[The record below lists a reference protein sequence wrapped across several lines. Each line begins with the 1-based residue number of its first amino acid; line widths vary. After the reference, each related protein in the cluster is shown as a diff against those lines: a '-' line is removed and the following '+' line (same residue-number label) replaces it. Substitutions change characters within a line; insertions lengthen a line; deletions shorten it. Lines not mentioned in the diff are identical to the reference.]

1 MSKRK
6 FDVKLRKV
14 GNSYVVT
21 IPKDTIDRF
30 NLEEGDFVAIDLD
43 TDDVKKPVKFLDHPK
58 NLKKENK
65 DLFGI
70 KKTEIKKQKNQKQKV
85 KIKNIRLLSYI
96 F

>member
-30 NLEEGDFVAIDLD
+30 QLKENDYLAIELD
-43 TDDVKKPVKFLDHPK
+43 TQEINKSKKNAEK
-58 NLKKENK
+58 
-65 DLFGI
+65 
-70 KKTEIKKQKNQKQKV
+70 
-85 KIKNIRLLSYI
+85 
-96 F
+96 